1 MGNVALAFI
10 FEVGLT
16 RSDNAHAKRQE
27 RLELKR
33 IRSLVSW
40 YLTRLKNFDRSITTL
55 DFNGLCINTKILCI
69 LGNSLISGHTRV
81 RELFLERN
89 QIGPEGAM
97 CIARILSKDQT
108 LKNVTLAHNPGERLG
123 GI

>member
-55 DFNGLCINTKILCI
+55 DFNGLCIDTKILRMM
-69 LGNSLISGHTRV
+69 GNSLISGHTRV

-89 QIGPEGAM
+89 QIGPEGAL

-108 LKNVTLAHNPGERLG
+108 LKNVTLAHNPGE
-123 GI
+123 